1 MYFKLAFKN
10 IKKSYKNYV
19 IYFLTLIFGICIFYT
34 FNSIESQSVMMEL
47 NEQKQSAFMMAEQ
60 LIGYFSVFIA
70 FVLGFLIVYANN
82 YLIKRRKK
90 EFGIYMTLGMENGS
104 LSKMIFLETLFIG
117 AISLEIGVILG
128 IMLSQALSVLTAYMF
143 QVDLTKFQ
151 FVFSPL
157 GFKRTVLCFSIIY
170 LVVLIFNF
178 ISVRKIKL
186 IDLLTASKRNEKPT
200 IKNLW
205 VSVIL
210 FLVSVGILGIAYYK
224 VIHDGIAFASFN
236 ALGLPILLG
245 CIGTFIFFYSLTGFF
260 LKVIQGNK
268 KFYLIDL
275 NMFVMK
281 QISSKIN
288 TTFVSLSFICLMLFL
303 AICTFSGGLGINRAI
318 NADLKDL
325 TKFDVT
331 FWSNSGENIET
342 LLKEKNIDIS
352 NIAKEDSNMVMYDSG
367 VKYSNFLSKE
377 GMTAMKN
384 YFPVANDNDI
394 LVIGENGYNN
404 TLKLLGKE
412 PVNLKENKYL
422 AVGNIDEMKK
432 WVNESLENGNI
443 DQMKKLVNKSSEN
456 GNIDQMKKLVNKS
469 SENGKK
475 INISGKTLEP
485 ANKKY
490 ENINLY
496 NFTMK
501 GDILIFVV
509 KDSLLE
515 GLKPVSSRFNMMLKD
530 NSNTKEELESI
541 RDQLVESQVYSI
553 TKKEIYDNAAGLGA
567 TMAYLGIYL
576 GLIFIITSAVVLAI
590 QQLTE
595 STDNVERYRLLKEIG
610 VDQKMIN
617 KAIFTQVGVYFMLP
631 LSLAIVHSIVGLKIS
646 STIVGVF
653 GNASIMPNII
663 ITAIIFVIIYGGY
676 FLATYLGAKK
686 NINERS

>member
-117 AISLEIGVILG
+117 AISLGIGVILG
-128 IMLSQALSVLTAYMF
+128 IILSQALSVLTAYMF

-268 KFYLIDL
+268 KFYLRDL

-342 LLKEKNIDIS
+342 LLNEKNIDIS

-412 PVNLKENKYL
+412 PVNLKENQYL

-432 WVNESLENGNI
+432 WVNESLENGN
-443 DQMKKLVNKSSEN
+443 M
-456 GNIDQMKKLVNKS
+456 DQMKKLVNKS

-530 NSNTKEELESI
+530 NSNTKEELENV

>member
-412 PVNLKENKYL
+412 PVNLKKNQYL

-432 WVNESLENGNI
+432 WVNESL
-443 DQMKKLVNKSSEN
+443 
-456 GNIDQMKKLVNKS
+456 
-469 SENGKK
+469 ENGKK

-653 GNASIMPNII
+653 GNASIMPNVI

-686 NINERS
+686 NINERA

>member
-117 AISLEIGVILG
+117 AISLGIGVVLG

-268 KFYLIDL
+268 KFYLRDL

-331 FWSNSGENIET
+331 FWSNSGENIES

-352 NIAKEDSNMVMYDSG
+352 NIAKEDSNMVMYDSE
-367 VKYSNFLSKE
+367 VKYSDFLSKE

-384 YFPVANDNDI
+384 YFPVANDNDT

-412 PVNLKENKYL
+412 PVNLKENQYL

-432 WVNESLENGNI
+432 WVNESLE
-443 DQMKKLVNKSSEN
+443 S
-456 GNIDQMKKLVNKS
+456 
-469 SENGKK
+469 GKK

-501 GDILIFVV
+501 GDILILVV
-509 KDSLLE
+509 KDFLLE

-530 NSNTKEELESI
+530 NSNTKEELENV
-541 RDQLVESQVYSI
+541 RDKLVESQVYSI

-576 GLIFIITSAVVLAI
+576 GLIFTITSAVVLAI

>member
-117 AISLEIGVILG
+117 AISLGIGVILG

-205 VSVIL
+205 ISVIL

-268 KFYLIDL
+268 KFYLRDL

-331 FWSNSGENIET
+331 FWSNSGENIEN

-456 GNIDQMKKLVNKS
+456 G
-469 SENGKK
+469 KK

-530 NSNTKEELESI
+530 NSNTKEELEAI

-686 NINERS
+686 NINERA

>member
-117 AISLEIGVILG
+117 AISLGIGVVLG

-268 KFYLIDL
+268 KFYLRDL

-331 FWSNSGENIET
+331 FWSNSGENIEK

-352 NIAKEDSNMVMYDSG
+352 NIAKEDSNMVMYDSE

-394 LVIGENGYNN
+394 LVIGEKGYNN

-412 PVNLKENKYL
+412 PVNLKENQYL

-432 WVNESLENGNI
+432 WVNESLENGN
-443 DQMKKLVNKSSEN
+443 M
-456 GNIDQMKKLVNKS
+456 DQMKKLVNKS

-530 NSNTKEELESI
+530 NSNTKEELEEV

>member
-117 AISLEIGVILG
+117 AISLGIGVILG

-205 VSVIL
+205 ISVIL

-268 KFYLIDL
+268 KFYLRDL

-318 NADLKDL
+318 NADLNDL

-331 FWSNSGENIET
+331 FWSNSGENIEK

-352 NIAKEDSNMVMYDSG
+352 NIAKEDSNMIMYDSKI
-367 VKYSNFLSKE
+367 KYSNFLSKE

-412 PVNLKENKYL
+412 PVNLKENQYL

-432 WVNESLENGNI
+432 WVNESLENGNM
-443 DQMKKLVNKSSEN
+443 DQMKKLVNKSSE
-456 GNIDQMKKLVNKS
+456 
-469 SENGKK
+469 EGKK

-530 NSNTKEELESI
+530 NSNTKEELDNV

>member
-60 LIGYFSVFIA
+60 LMGYFSVFIA

-117 AISLEIGVILG
+117 AISLGIGLVLG

-210 FLVSVGILGIAYYK
+210 FLVSLGILGTAYYK

-268 KFYLIDL
+268 KFYLRDL

-331 FWSNSGENIET
+331 FWSNIGENIEN

-352 NIAKEDSNMVMYDSG
+352 NIAKEDSNMVMYDSKI
-367 VKYSNFLSKE
+367 KYSNFLSKE

-394 LVIGENGYNN
+394 LVIGEKGYNN

-412 PVNLKENKYL
+412 PVNLKENQYL

-432 WVNESLENGNI
+432 WVNKSL
-443 DQMKKLVNKSSEN
+443 
-456 GNIDQMKKLVNKS
+456 
-469 SENGKK
+469 ENGKK

-509 KDSLLE
+509 NDSLLE

-530 NSNTKEELESI
+530 NSNTKEELENV

-653 GNASIMPNII
+653 GNASIMPNVI

-686 NINERS
+686 NINERA

>member
-117 AISLEIGVILG
+117 AISLGIGVVLG

-268 KFYLIDL
+268 KFYLRDL

-331 FWSNSGENIET
+331 FWSNSGENIES

-384 YFPVANDNDI
+384 YFPVANDNDT

-412 PVNLKENKYL
+412 PVNLKENQYL

-432 WVNESLENGNI
+432 WVNESLE
-443 DQMKKLVNKSSEN
+443 S
-456 GNIDQMKKLVNKS
+456 
-469 SENGKK
+469 GKK

-530 NSNTKEELESI
+530 NSNTKEELENV
-541 RDQLVESQVYSI
+541 RDKLVESQVYSI

-567 TMAYLGIYL
+567 TMAYLGIYI

>member
-117 AISLEIGVILG
+117 AISLGIGVVLG

-205 VSVIL
+205 ISVIL

-268 KFYLIDL
+268 KFYLRDL

-331 FWSNSGENIET
+331 FWSNSGENIEN

-412 PVNLKENKYL
+412 PVNLKENQYL

-432 WVNESLENGNI
+432 WVNESL
-443 DQMKKLVNKSSEN
+443 EN

-530 NSNTKEELESI
+530 NSNTKEELENV

>member
-117 AISLEIGVILG
+117 AISLGIGVVLG

-224 VIHDGIAFASFN
+224 VIHDGIAVASFN
-236 ALGLPILLG
+236 VLGLPIVLG
-245 CIGTFIFFYSLTGFF
+245 CVGTFIFFYSLTGFF

-268 KFYLIDL
+268 KFYLRDL

-331 FWSNSGENIET
+331 FWSNSGENIEN

-352 NIAKEDSNMVMYDSG
+352 NIAKEDSNMVMYDSKI
-367 VKYSNFLSKE
+367 KYSNFLSKE

-412 PVNLKENKYL
+412 PVNLKENQYL

-432 WVNESLENGNI
+432 WVNESLENGNM
-443 DQMKKLVNKSSEN
+443 DQMKKLVNKSSE
-456 GNIDQMKKLVNKS
+456 
-469 SENGKK
+469 EGKK
-475 INISGKTLEP
+475 INISGKNLEP

-530 NSNTKEELESI
+530 NSNTKEELENV

-610 VDQKMIN
+610 VDKKMIN

>member
-117 AISLEIGVILG
+117 AISLGIGVVLG

-268 KFYLIDL
+268 KFYLRDL

-331 FWSNSGENIET
+331 FWSNSGENIEK

-394 LVIGENGYNN
+394 LVIGEKGYNN

-412 PVNLKENKYL
+412 PVNLKENQYL

-432 WVNESLENGNI
+432 WVNESLENGN
-443 DQMKKLVNKSSEN
+443 M
-456 GNIDQMKKLVNKS
+456 DQMKKLVNKS

-530 NSNTKEELESI
+530 NSNTKEELEAI

-686 NINERS
+686 NINERA

>member
-117 AISLEIGVILG
+117 AISLGIGVVLG

-268 KFYLIDL
+268 KFYLRDL

-331 FWSNSGENIET
+331 FWSNSGENIEK

-352 NIAKEDSNMVMYDSG
+352 NIAKEDSNMVMYDSE

-412 PVNLKENKYL
+412 PVNLKENQYL

-456 GNIDQMKKLVNKS
+456 
-469 SENGKK
+469 EKK

>member
-60 LIGYFSVFIA
+60 LMGYFSVFIA

-117 AISLEIGVILG
+117 AISLGIGLVLG

-210 FLVSVGILGIAYYK
+210 FLVSLGILGTAYYK

-268 KFYLIDL
+268 KFYLRDL

-303 AICTFSGGLGINRAI
+303 AICTFSGGLGINKAI

-331 FWSNSGENIET
+331 FWSNSGENIEN

-352 NIAKEDSNMVMYDSG
+352 NIAKEDSNMVMYDSKI
-367 VKYSNFLSKE
+367 KYSNFLSKE
-377 GMTAMKN
+377 GMTAVKN

-394 LVIGENGYNN
+394 LVIGEKGYNN

-412 PVNLKENKYL
+412 PVNLKENQYL

-432 WVNESLENGNI
+432 WVNESL
-443 DQMKKLVNKSSEN
+443 
-456 GNIDQMKKLVNKS
+456 
-469 SENGKK
+469 ENGKK

-509 KDSLLE
+509 NDSLLE

-530 NSNTKEELESI
+530 NSNTKEELENV

-653 GNASIMPNII
+653 GNASIMPNVI

-686 NINERS
+686 NINERA

>member
-117 AISLEIGVILG
+117 AISLGIGVILG

-210 FLVSVGILGIAYYK
+210 FLVSVGILGTAYYK

-268 KFYLIDL
+268 KFYLRDL

-331 FWSNSGENIET
+331 FWSNSGENIEN

-412 PVNLKENKYL
+412 PVNLKENQYL

-432 WVNESLENGNI
+432 WVNESL
-443 DQMKKLVNKSSEN
+443 
-456 GNIDQMKKLVNKS
+456 
-469 SENGKK
+469 ENGKK

-530 NSNTKEELESI
+530 NSNTKEELEEV

-631 LSLAIVHSIVGLKIS
+631 LSLAIVHSIVGLKVS
-646 STIVGVF
+646 SFIVGVF

>member
-60 LIGYFSVFIA
+60 LMGYFSVFIA

-117 AISLEIGVILG
+117 AISLGIGVVLG

-210 FLVSVGILGIAYYK
+210 FLVSVGILGTAYYK

-268 KFYLIDL
+268 KFYLRDL

-331 FWSNSGENIET
+331 FWSNSGENIEK

-352 NIAKEDSNMVMYDSG
+352 NIAKEDSNMIMYDSKI
-367 VKYSNFLSKE
+367 KYSNFLSKE

-412 PVNLKENKYL
+412 PVNLKENQYL

-432 WVNESLENGNI
+432 WVNESL
-443 DQMKKLVNKSSEN
+443 EN

>member
-117 AISLEIGVILG
+117 AISLGIGVVLG

-210 FLVSVGILGIAYYK
+210 FLVSVGILGTAYYK

-268 KFYLIDL
+268 KFYLRDL

-331 FWSNSGENIET
+331 FWSNSGENIEN

-352 NIAKEDSNMVMYDSG
+352 NIAKEDSNMVMYDSKI
-367 VKYSNFLSKE
+367 KYSNFLSKE

-412 PVNLKENKYL
+412 SVNLKENQYL

-432 WVNESLENGNI
+432 WVNESLENGN
-443 DQMKKLVNKSSEN
+443 M
-456 GNIDQMKKLVNKS
+456 DQMKKLVNKS

-515 GLKPVSSRFNMMLKD
+515 VLKPVSSRFNMMLKD
-530 NSNTKEELESI
+530 NSNTKEELENV

-595 STDNVERYRLLKEIG
+595 STDNVERYRLLTEIG

>member
-117 AISLEIGVILG
+117 AISLGIGVILG
-128 IMLSQALSVLTAYMF
+128 IILSQALSVLTAYMF

-268 KFYLIDL
+268 KFYLRDL

-342 LLKEKNIDIS
+342 LLNEKNIDIS
-352 NIAKEDSNMVMYDSG
+352 NIAKEDSNMVMYDSE
-367 VKYSNFLSKE
+367 VKYSDFLSKE

-384 YFPVANDNDI
+384 YFPVANDNDT

-412 PVNLKENKYL
+412 PVNLKENQYL

-432 WVNESLENGNI
+432 WVNESLE
-443 DQMKKLVNKSSEN
+443 S
-456 GNIDQMKKLVNKS
+456 
-469 SENGKK
+469 GKK
-475 INISGKTLEP
+475 INISGKTLEST
-485 ANKKY
+485 NKKY

-530 NSNTKEELESI
+530 NSNTKEELENV

>member
-117 AISLEIGVILG
+117 AISLGIGVVLG

-224 VIHDGIAFASFN
+224 VIHDGIAVASFN

-268 KFYLIDL
+268 KFYLRDL

-331 FWSNSGENIET
+331 FWSNSGENIEN

-412 PVNLKENKYL
+412 PVNLKENQYL

-432 WVNESLENGNI
+432 WVNESLENGNM
-443 DQMKKLVNKSSEN
+443 DQMKKLVNKSSE
-456 GNIDQMKKLVNKS
+456 
-469 SENGKK
+469 EGKK

-595 STDNVERYRLLKEIG
+595 STDNIERYRLLKEIG

>member
-60 LIGYFSVFIA
+60 LMGYFSVFIA

-117 AISLEIGVILG
+117 AISLGIGLVLG

-210 FLVSVGILGIAYYK
+210 FLVSVGILGTAYYK

-245 CIGTFIFFYSLTGFF
+245 CIGTFVFFYSLTGFF

-268 KFYLIDL
+268 KFYLRDL

-331 FWSNSGENIET
+331 FWSNSGENIEN
-342 LLKEKNIDIS
+342 LLKEKNIDTS
-352 NIAKEDSNMVMYDSG
+352 NIAEEDSNMVMYDSKI
-367 VKYSNFLSKE
+367 KYSNFLSKE

-412 PVNLKENKYL
+412 PVNLKENQYL

-432 WVNESLENGNI
+432 WVNES
-443 DQMKKLVNKSSEN
+443 
-456 GNIDQMKKLVNKS
+456 

-485 ANKKY
+485 ENKKY

-530 NSNTKEELESI
+530 NSNTKEELESV

-653 GNASIMPNII
+653 GNASIMPNVI

-686 NINERS
+686 NINERA

>member
-117 AISLEIGVILG
+117 AISLGIGVVLG

-268 KFYLIDL
+268 KFYLRDL

-331 FWSNSGENIET
+331 FWSNSGENIEN

-377 GMTAMKN
+377 GMTSMKN

-394 LVIGENGYNN
+394 LVIGEKGYNN

-412 PVNLKENKYL
+412 PVNLKENQYL

-432 WVNESLENGNI
+432 WVNESLENGN
-443 DQMKKLVNKSSEN
+443 M
-456 GNIDQMKKLVNKS
+456 DQMKKLVNKS

-530 NSNTKEELESI
+530 NSNTKEELEAI

>member
-1 MYFKLAFKN
+1 M
-10 IKKSYKNYV
+10 
-19 IYFLTLIFGICIFYT
+19 IFGICIFYT

-117 AISLEIGVILG
+117 AISLGIGVVLG

-268 KFYLIDL
+268 KFYLRDL

-331 FWSNSGENIET
+331 FWSNSGENIEN

-412 PVNLKENKYL
+412 PVNLKENQYL

-432 WVNESLENGNI
+432 WVNESLENGN
-443 DQMKKLVNKSSEN
+443 M
-456 GNIDQMKKLVNKS
+456 DQMKKLVNKS

-530 NSNTKEELESI
+530 NSNTKEELENV

>member
-82 YLIKRRKK
+82 YIIKRRKK

-117 AISLEIGVILG
+117 AISLGIGVVLG

-268 KFYLIDL
+268 KFYLRDL

-331 FWSNSGENIET
+331 FWSNSGENIES
-342 LLKEKNIDIS
+342 LLKEKNIDTS
-352 NIAKEDSNMVMYDSG
+352 NIAEEDSNMVMYDSKI
-367 VKYSNFLSKE
+367 KYSSFLSKD

-384 YFPVANDNDI
+384 YFPVANDNDT

-412 PVNLKENKYL
+412 PVNLKENQYL

-432 WVNESLENGNI
+432 WVNESLE
-443 DQMKKLVNKSSEN
+443 S
-456 GNIDQMKKLVNKS
+456 
-469 SENGKK
+469 GKK
-475 INISGKTLEP
+475 INISEKILEP

-509 KDSLLE
+509 KDFLLE

-530 NSNTKEELESI
+530 NSNTKEELDNV

>member
-117 AISLEIGVILG
+117 AISLGIGVILG

-205 VSVIL
+205 ISVIL

-268 KFYLIDL
+268 KFYLRDL

-331 FWSNSGENIET
+331 FWSNSGENIEN

-412 PVNLKENKYL
+412 PVNLKENQYL

-432 WVNESLENGNI
+432 WVNESL
-443 DQMKKLVNKSSEN
+443 EN

>member
-117 AISLEIGVILG
+117 AISLGIGVVLG

-205 VSVIL
+205 ISVIL

-268 KFYLIDL
+268 KFYLRDL

-318 NADLKDL
+318 NADLNDL

-331 FWSNSGENIET
+331 FWSNSGENIEK

-352 NIAKEDSNMVMYDSG
+352 NIAKEDSNMIMYDSKI
-367 VKYSNFLSKE
+367 KYSNFLSKE

-412 PVNLKENKYL
+412 PVNLKENQYL

-432 WVNESLENGNI
+432 WVNESLENGNM
-443 DQMKKLVNKSSEN
+443 DQMKKLVNKSSE
-456 GNIDQMKKLVNKS
+456 
-469 SENGKK
+469 EGKK

-530 NSNTKEELESI
+530 NSNTKEELENV

>member
-117 AISLEIGVILG
+117 AISLGIGVVLG

-210 FLVSVGILGIAYYK
+210 FLVSLGILGIAYYK

-268 KFYLIDL
+268 KFYLRDL

-331 FWSNSGENIET
+331 FWSNSGENIES
-342 LLKEKNIDIS
+342 LLKEKNIDTS
-352 NIAKEDSNMVMYDSG
+352 NIAEEDSNMVMYDSKI
-367 VKYSNFLSKE
+367 KYSSFLSKD

-384 YFPVANDNDI
+384 YFPVANDNDT

-412 PVNLKENKYL
+412 PVNLKENQYL

-432 WVNESLENGNI
+432 WVNESLE
-443 DQMKKLVNKSSEN
+443 S
-456 GNIDQMKKLVNKS
+456 
-469 SENGKK
+469 GKK
-475 INISGKTLEP
+475 INISEKILEP

-530 NSNTKEELESI
+530 NSNTKEELDNV

>member
-117 AISLEIGVILG
+117 AISLGIGVVLG

-210 FLVSVGILGIAYYK
+210 FLVSVGILGTAYYK
-224 VIHDGIAFASFN
+224 VIHDGIAVASFN
-236 ALGLPILLG
+236 ILGLPIVLG
-245 CIGTFIFFYSLTGFF
+245 CVGTFIFFYSLTGFF

-268 KFYLIDL
+268 KFYLRDL

-318 NADLKDL
+318 NADLNDL

-331 FWSNSGENIET
+331 FWSNSGENIEK

-352 NIAKEDSNMVMYDSG
+352 NIAKEDSNMIMYDSKI
-367 VKYSNFLSKE
+367 KYSNFLSKE

-412 PVNLKENKYL
+412 PVNLKENQYL

-432 WVNESLENGNI
+432 WVNESLENGNM
-443 DQMKKLVNKSSEN
+443 DQMKKLVNKSSE
-456 GNIDQMKKLVNKS
+456 
-469 SENGKK
+469 EGKK

-530 NSNTKEELESI
+530 NSNTKEELDNV

>member
-117 AISLEIGVILG
+117 AISLGIGVVLG

-268 KFYLIDL
+268 KFYLRDL

-331 FWSNSGENIET
+331 FWSNSGENIEN

-412 PVNLKENKYL
+412 PVNLKENQYL

-432 WVNESLENGNI
+432 WVNESLENGNM

-456 GNIDQMKKLVNKS
+456 
-469 SENGKK
+469 EKK

-530 NSNTKEELESI
+530 NSNTKEELENV

>member
-60 LIGYFSVFIA
+60 LMGYFSVFIA

-117 AISLEIGVILG
+117 AISLGIGLVLG

-210 FLVSVGILGIAYYK
+210 FLVSLGILGTAYYK

-268 KFYLIDL
+268 KFYLRDL

-331 FWSNSGENIET
+331 FWSNSGENIEN
-342 LLKEKNIDIS
+342 LLKKKNIDIS
-352 NIAKEDSNMVMYDSG
+352 NIAKEDSNMVMYDSKI
-367 VKYSNFLSKE
+367 KYSNFLSKE
-377 GMTAMKN
+377 GMAAMKN

-394 LVIGENGYNN
+394 LVIGEKGYNN

-412 PVNLKENKYL
+412 PVNLKENQYL

-432 WVNESLENGNI
+432 WVNESLENGN
-443 DQMKKLVNKSSEN
+443 M
-456 GNIDQMKKLVNKS
+456 DQMKKLVNKS

-485 ANKKY
+485 ENKKY

-509 KDSLLE
+509 NDSLLE

-530 NSNTKEELESI
+530 NSNTKEELENV

-653 GNASIMPNII
+653 GNASIMPNVI

-686 NINERS
+686 NINERA

>member
-117 AISLEIGVILG
+117 AISLGIGVVLG

-210 FLVSVGILGIAYYK
+210 FLVSVGILGTAYYK

-268 KFYLIDL
+268 KFYLRDL

-331 FWSNSGENIET
+331 FWSNSGENIEK

-394 LVIGENGYNN
+394 LVIGEKGYNN

-412 PVNLKENKYL
+412 SVNLKENQYL

-432 WVNESLENGNI
+432 WVNESL
-443 DQMKKLVNKSSEN
+443 EN

-686 NINERS
+686 NINERA

>member
-60 LIGYFSVFIA
+60 LMGYFSVFIA

-117 AISLEIGVILG
+117 AISLGIGVVLG

-268 KFYLIDL
+268 KFYLRDL

-331 FWSNSGENIET
+331 FWSNSGENIES
-342 LLKEKNIDIS
+342 LLKEKNIDTS
-352 NIAKEDSNMVMYDSG
+352 NIAEEDSNMVMYDSE

-412 PVNLKENKYL
+412 PVNLKENQYL

-432 WVNESLENGNI
+432 WVNESL
-443 DQMKKLVNKSSEN
+443 EN

>member
-117 AISLEIGVILG
+117 AISLGIGVVLG

-210 FLVSVGILGIAYYK
+210 FLVSVGILGTAYYK

-268 KFYLIDL
+268 KFYLRDL

-331 FWSNSGENIET
+331 FWSNSGENIEN

-352 NIAKEDSNMVMYDSG
+352 NIAKEDSNMVMYDSKI
-367 VKYSNFLSKE
+367 KYSSFLSKE

-412 PVNLKENKYL
+412 PVNLKENQYL

-432 WVNESLENGNI
+432 WVNESL
-443 DQMKKLVNKSSEN
+443 
-456 GNIDQMKKLVNKS
+456 
-469 SENGKK
+469 ENGKK

-530 NSNTKEELESI
+530 NSNTKEELGSI

>member
-117 AISLEIGVILG
+117 AISLGIGVVLG

-205 VSVIL
+205 ISVIL

-268 KFYLIDL
+268 KFYLRDL

-331 FWSNSGENIET
+331 FWSNSGENIEK

-367 VKYSNFLSKE
+367 VKYSSFLSKE

-412 PVNLKENKYL
+412 SVNLKENQYL

-432 WVNESLENGNI
+432 WVNESLENGNM
-443 DQMKKLVNKSSEN
+443 DQMKEWANN
-456 GNIDQMKKLVNKS
+456 S

-530 NSNTKEELESI
+530 NSNTKEELENV

-646 STIVGVF
+646 SSIVGVF

>member
-60 LIGYFSVFIA
+60 LMGYFSVFIA

-117 AISLEIGVILG
+117 AISLGIGLVLG

-210 FLVSVGILGIAYYK
+210 FLVSLGILGTAYYK

-268 KFYLIDL
+268 KFYLRDL

-331 FWSNSGENIET
+331 FWSNSGENIEN

-352 NIAKEDSNMVMYDSG
+352 NIAKEDSNMVMYDSKI
-367 VKYSNFLSKE
+367 KYSNFLSKE

-394 LVIGENGYNN
+394 LVIGEKGYNN

-412 PVNLKENKYL
+412 PVNLKENQYL

-432 WVNESLENGNI
+432 WVNESLENG
-443 DQMKKLVNKSSEN
+443 
-456 GNIDQMKKLVNKS
+456 
-469 SENGKK
+469 KK

-485 ANKKY
+485 ENKKY

-530 NSNTKEELESI
+530 SSNTKEELENV

-653 GNASIMPNII
+653 GNASIMPNVI

-686 NINERS
+686 NINERA

>member
-60 LIGYFSVFIA
+60 LIGYISVFIA

-117 AISLEIGVILG
+117 AISLGIGVVLG

-268 KFYLIDL
+268 KFYLRDL

-331 FWSNSGENIET
+331 FWSNSGENIES

-412 PVNLKENKYL
+412 PVNLKENQYL

-432 WVNESLENGNI
+432 WVNESLE
-443 DQMKKLVNKSSEN
+443 S

-541 RDQLVESQVYSI
+541 REQLVESQVYSI

-653 GNASIMPNII
+653 GNASIIPNII

>member
-60 LIGYFSVFIA
+60 LMGYFSVFIA

-117 AISLEIGVILG
+117 AISLGIGLVLG

-210 FLVSVGILGIAYYK
+210 FLVSVGILGTAYYK

-268 KFYLIDL
+268 KFYLRDL

-331 FWSNSGENIET
+331 FWSNSGENIEN

-352 NIAKEDSNMVMYDSG
+352 NIAKEDSNMVMYDSKI
-367 VKYSNFLSKE
+367 KYSNFLLKE

-412 PVNLKENKYL
+412 PVNLKENQYL

-432 WVNESLENGNI
+432 WVNESLENG
-443 DQMKKLVNKSSEN
+443 
-456 GNIDQMKKLVNKS
+456 
-469 SENGKK
+469 KK

-490 ENINLY
+490 ESINLY

-509 KDSLLE
+509 NDSLLE

-530 NSNTKEELESI
+530 NSNTKEELENV

-653 GNASIMPNII
+653 GNASIMPNVI

-686 NINERS
+686 NINERA

>member
-117 AISLEIGVILG
+117 AISLGIGVVLG

-210 FLVSVGILGIAYYK
+210 FLVSVGILGTAYYK

-268 KFYLIDL
+268 KFYLRDL

-331 FWSNSGENIET
+331 FWSNSGENIEK

-394 LVIGENGYNN
+394 LVIGEKGYNN
-404 TLKLLGKE
+404 TLKLLWKE
-412 PVNLKENKYL
+412 PVNLKENQYL

-432 WVNESLENGNI
+432 WVNESL
-443 DQMKKLVNKSSEN
+443 EN

-530 NSNTKEELESI
+530 NSNAKEELESI

>member
-117 AISLEIGVILG
+117 AISLGIGVVLG

-268 KFYLIDL
+268 KFYLRDL

-331 FWSNSGENIET
+331 FWSNSGENIEN

-352 NIAKEDSNMVMYDSG
+352 NIAEEDSNMIMYDSKI
-367 VKYSNFLSKE
+367 KYSNFLSKE

-412 PVNLKENKYL
+412 PVNLKENQYL

-432 WVNESLENGNI
+432 WVNESL
-443 DQMKKLVNKSSEN
+443 EN

-541 RDQLVESQVYSI
+541 REQLVESQVYSI

>member
-117 AISLEIGVILG
+117 AISLGIGVVLG

-210 FLVSVGILGIAYYK
+210 FLVSVGILGTAYYK
-224 VIHDGIAFASFN
+224 VIHDGIAVASFN
-236 ALGLPILLG
+236 ILGLPIVLG
-245 CIGTFIFFYSLTGFF
+245 CVGTFIFFYSLTGFF

-268 KFYLIDL
+268 KFYLRDL

-331 FWSNSGENIET
+331 FWSNSGENIEK

-384 YFPVANDNDI
+384 YFSVANDNDI

-412 PVNLKENKYL
+412 PVNLKENQYL

-443 DQMKKLVNKSSEN
+443 DR
-456 GNIDQMKKLVNKS
+456 MKKLVNKS

-530 NSNTKEELESI
+530 NSNTKEELENV

-631 LSLAIVHSIVGLKIS
+631 LSLAIVHAIVGLKVS
-646 STIVGVF
+646 SFIVGVF

>member
-117 AISLEIGVILG
+117 AISLGIGVVLG

-268 KFYLIDL
+268 KFYLRDL

-331 FWSNSGENIET
+331 FWSNSGENIES

-352 NIAKEDSNMVMYDSG
+352 NIAKEDSNMVMYDSE
-367 VKYSNFLSKE
+367 VKYSDFLSKE

-394 LVIGENGYNN
+394 LVIGENGYND

-412 PVNLKENKYL
+412 PVNLKENQYL

-432 WVNESLENGNI
+432 WVNESLE
-443 DQMKKLVNKSSEN
+443 S

-541 RDQLVESQVYSI
+541 REQLVESQVYSI

-653 GNASIMPNII
+653 GNASIIPNII

>member
-60 LIGYFSVFIA
+60 LMGYFSVFIA

-104 LSKMIFLETLFIG
+104 LSKMIFLETLLIG
-117 AISLEIGVILG
+117 AISLGIGVVLG

-268 KFYLIDL
+268 KFYLRDL

-331 FWSNSGENIET
+331 FWSNSGENIEK

-412 PVNLKENKYL
+412 PVNLKENQYL

-432 WVNESLENGNI
+432 WVNESL
-443 DQMKKLVNKSSEN
+443 EN

-530 NSNTKEELESI
+530 NSNTKEELEEV
-541 RDQLVESQVYSI
+541 RDQLVESQVYSV

-631 LSLAIVHSIVGLKIS
+631 LSLAIVHSIVGLKVS
-646 STIVGVF
+646 SFIVGVF